1 MTSSRA
7 SRLQEGVPVLH
18 PGPINRGV
26 ELDDA
31 VAADIARC
39 LVLEQVARGVA
50 VRMASLERALTS
62 GAPV

>member
-1 MTSSRA
+1 
-7 SRLQEGVPVLH
+7 
-18 PGPINRGV
+18 
-26 ELDDA
+26 